1 MKINWV
7 LPEASQCGG
16 IRVALQYANALTTL
30 GHDVVCY
37 VPKSGQHFGWK
48 KLFFPKEI
56 LRMKKN
62 SELRGEWF
70 DNKFRFEYP
79 VWITNASV
87 RDADITIATSWV
99 TSYWVHN
106 LSKAKGKKIYFIQG
120 FETWGNKKYNEIVL
134 KSYHL
139 PFNERITVS
148 TALHDRILKETG
160 SNSKIVCNGVEEC
173 FLKDLEKNTNSL
185 TVGMPYREVRGD
197 DVKNCALGI
206 RVLLK
211 VKKKY
216 PEVRL
221 AAFGFKKPDDWNDM
235 IDFCENP
242 TREELV
248 EFYRKTNIF
257 YVPSLYEGWG
267 LPAMEAMAQKNA
279 VLASCSGLIQ
289 EVGIDGENCVILKN
303 PADEEEAYR
312 KISALIQDYNTTQK
326 IGQNARKVISQLSE
340 NKSVK
345 NFENVLLETI
355 NYEKSSNLNP
365 LLP

>member
-48 KLFFPKEI
+48 KIFFPKEL
-56 LRMKKN
+56 LRMSQN
-62 SELRGEWF
+62 GELRGEWF

-79 VWITNASV
+79 VWINNASV
-87 RDADITIATSWV
+87 RDADVTIATSWI
-99 TSYWVHN
+99 TSYWVHE
-106 LSKAKGKKIYFIQG
+106 LTKEKGVKTYFIQG
-120 FETWGNKKYNEIVL
+120 FETWGNAKYNEIVL
-134 KSYHL
+134 NSYRL
-139 PFNERITVS
+139 PFDERITVS
-148 TALHDRILKETG
+148 TALHDRILKEAG
-160 SNSKIVCNGVEEC
+160 SNSVIICNSVEEC
-173 FLKDLEKNTNSL
+173 FLEDLEKPKNNI
-185 TVGMPYREVRGD
+185 TVGMPYREIRDD

-211 VKKKY
+211 IKEKY
-216 PEVRL
+216 PEIKI
-221 AAFGFKKPDDWNDM
+221 ATFGFKKPEGWNDL

-289 EVGIDGENCVILKN
+289 EVGIDNENCVILKN
-303 PADEEEAYR
+303 PADEEEAYH
-312 KISALIQDYNTTQK
+312 KISALIQDSNKTQK

-345 NFENVLLETI
+345 MFERVLLKAIE
-355 NYEKSSNLNP
+355 NGNHKL
-365 LLP
+365 